1 MNMKKIMSLLLVL
14 MVAFGLMTGCGGSDD
29 TTVPADSSETTST
42 DENVEVVD
50 LPILRISVDVDLP
63 SIDQHVATDGLSF
76 EVIAAM
82 IEGLYSLDADGNT
95 IPGIATDYELSE
107 DGTVYTFHLR
117 DAVWSNGD
125 PVTANDFVYSWRRL
139 TDPATAS
146 EYSFIADVAGLKN
159 AAAVLAGEM
168 PTTDLGV
175 VATDDKTLVVT
186 LERPV
191 PYFLSLTAFAT
202 FFPLNEAFVESQGA
216 DFALSPEAVLSN
228 GPFKMTEWNKG
239 YGMVLE
245 KNDLYYDADAVKI
258 GGIDY
263 RVIKDSQTAA
273 LKFDSNEMDVVK
285 LASELVDNYKT
296 NDAYTQIN
304 ASYVWYIAPNN
315 EDEIFS
321 NINARKA
328 LQHAFNKDKIVEN
341 ILNDGSTAADFIVPT
356 GLATGSD
363 GKDFRATSRNDFGVY
378 DVALAQSYWET
389 AKQELGISEVEVELL
404 FDDAD
409 TVKKMAEFIQAE
421 LEENLPGL
429 TVTLKSQP
437 KKNRLD
443 LMSSGDFQVG
453 LTRWGPDYADPL
465 TYLDLFLTGAANNY
479 ANFTNDQY
487 DELTKSSATTL
498 AGDSEGRW
506 EAMKNAEIILLDEYA
521 GIAPIYQAGYSYLIR
536 PEVSGIEPHAIGTPF
551 IYKNV
556 VISE

>member
-1 MNMKKIMSLLLVL
+1 MKKIMSLLLVL